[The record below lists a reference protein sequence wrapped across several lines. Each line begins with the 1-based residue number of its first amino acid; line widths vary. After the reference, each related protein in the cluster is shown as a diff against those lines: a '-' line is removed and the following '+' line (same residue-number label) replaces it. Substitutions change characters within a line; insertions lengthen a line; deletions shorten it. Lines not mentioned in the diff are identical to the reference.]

1 MRGGLFCMLA
11 LTMMLGRAC
20 AVEYCPPQGCPPEP
34 AAPVAFPTY
43 VPVPAPGTGACGPVQ
58 PVMQTRTRMVPE
70 QQVVQVPRQR
80 WVTERRTVPCTRTV
94 YVNEP
99 YTTYETR
106 TERRPETRMRQVTRT
121 VRETE
126 RRTVNETVYQ
136 SYCDPVTGQRT
147 SCPRQVARTID
158 VPVKRKICVQEPYTV
173 TVKHKVRVPVTKYRR
188 VARTV
193 QATREVTERR
203 CVTEMV
209 PQTVTVMRPVVETC
223 AVAPQ
228 PIP

>member
-1 MRGGLFCMLA
+1 MRGGLFCVLA
-11 LTMMLGRAC
+11 LTMMLGRAY
-20 AVEYCPPQGCPPEP
+20 AVEFCPPQGCPPEP
-34 AAPVAFPTY
+34 AVFPSVGPAPL
-43 VPVPAPGTGACGPVQ
+43 PGTGSCGPVQ
-58 PVMQTRTRMVPE
+58 PVMQQTRMVPQ

-80 WVTERRTVPCTRTV
+80 WVTERRTVPCTRTI

-126 RRTVNETVYQ
+126 RRVVNETVYQ

-147 SCPRQVARTID
+147 SCPRQVTRTID
-158 VPVKRKICVQEPYTV
+158 VPVKRKVCVQEPYTV
-173 TVKHKVRVPVTKYRR
+173 NTKYKVRVPVTKYRR

-209 PQTVTVMRPVVETC
+209 PQTVTVMRPMVETC

-228 PIP
+228 PML